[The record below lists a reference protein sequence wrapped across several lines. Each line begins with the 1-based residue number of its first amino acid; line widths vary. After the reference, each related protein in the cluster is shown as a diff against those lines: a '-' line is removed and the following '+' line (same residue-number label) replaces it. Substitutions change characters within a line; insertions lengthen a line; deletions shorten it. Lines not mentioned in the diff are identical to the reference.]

1 MPGKRQA
8 GWPFSLA
15 TQRESD
21 SAAEG
26 RRKLLPSNA
35 GAPSKSIARKRAPTG
50 HASSCATTEVRFLP
64 SQE

>member
-26 RRKLLPSNA
+26 RRKLLLCKPKH
-35 GAPSKSIARKRAPTG
+35 PSKQEHRAQARSYRA
-50 HASSCATTEVRFLP
+50 CVVLRDD
-64 SQE
+64 